1 MQERPLMSVLIANY
15 NNGRYLQ
22 EAVDSIKQQNYDNWE
37 IIIVDDGSSD
47 DSVSVYHKLQ
57 EDSRIKVF
65 YNGTN
70 RGVGYTKRRCV
81 ESASGEICSFLD
93 PDDVLVGED
102 ALEVMV
108 TEHQKHP
115 DASMIYS
122 GMYRADEKLQITRE
136 SPGKDIPLGSS
147 ALEMRSWPFHPLLA
161 FKMSSYNK
169 TEGVDEFMK
178 NAEDY
183 DLYYKLEEVGN
194 VIHIDRMLYIQRN
207 HPHSISLNENSNKA
221 SVWHSYACVK
231 AMKRR
236 GLTDESLMLFPVEH
250 AFEKAYRRGFEKATS
265 SRIYRIGKIIAFPV
279 LIVSH
284 LWKK

>member
-1 MQERPLMSVLIANY
+1 MQGKPLISVLIANY
-15 NNGRYLQ
+15 NNGRYLL
-22 EAVDSIKQQNYDNWE
+22 EAVDSIKHQNYDNWE

-47 DSVSVYHKLQ
+47 DSEKVYRKLQ
-57 EDSRIKVF
+57 DDFRIKVF
-65 YNGTN
+65 YNGAN

-93 PDDVLVGED
+93 PDDVLIGED

-115 DASMIYS
+115 KASMIYS
-122 GMYRADEKLQITRE
+122 GMYRADEQLRITRE
-136 SPGKDIPLGSS
+136 SPGKDIAPGSS

-161 FKMSSYNK
+161 FKMSSYRK

-183 DLYYKLEEVGN
+183 DLYYKLEEVGD

-207 HPHSISLNENSNKA
+207 HPHSISLNENSNKS

-265 SRIYRIGKIIAFPV
+265 SRIYRIGKIIASPI
-279 LIVSH
+279 LLVSR

>member
-1 MQERPLMSVLIANY
+1 MQGKPLISVLIANY

-22 EAVDSIKQQNYDNWE
+22 EAVDSIKHQNYDNWE
-37 IIIVDDGSSD
+37 IIIVDDGSTD
-47 DSVSVYHKLQ
+47 DSEREYRELQ
-57 EDSRIKVF
+57 EDPRIKVF
-65 YNGTN
+65 YNGMN

-108 TEHQKHP
+108 TEHQNHP
-115 DASMIYS
+115 EASMVYS
-122 GMYRADEKLQITRE
+122 GMYRADEKLRITRE
-136 SPGKDIPLGSS
+136 SPGKDIAPGSS
-147 ALEMRSWPFHPLLA
+147 ALEMRGWPFHPLLA

-236 GLTDESLMLFPVEH
+236 GLSDESLMLFPVEH

-265 SRIYRIGKIIAFPV
+265 SRIYRIGRIIASPV
-279 LIVSH
+279 LFFSR